1 MKKFL
6 LSFLILHC
14 ALCIMHCEQAVAQK
28 GYPIT
33 PVPFTA
39 VKVTPGTFWGQRLQA
54 SREVTIPLAF
64 SKCESEGRY
73 KNFDNAA
80 AHLKD
85 PSKVFKVNGVGYSF
99 DDTDPYKTL
108 EGAAY
113 ILQTYPDKKLEAYCD
128 SVIDIIASAQEPD
141 GYLYTARTQN
151 PADPHHWAGD
161 RRWVKEEDLS
171 HELYNLGH
179 MVEGAVAYW
188 QATGK
193 RKFLDIACRYA
204 DVACKEVGPNPGQM
218 CVVPGHQIA
227 EMAMARLYLATGQ
240 KRYLD
245 FAKFLLDYRG
255 KTQIKNDYSQSH
267 KPVVDQDEAVGHAVR
282 ASYMYAGMADVA
294 ALTGDESYI
303 KAIDNIWDN
312 IVTKKLYITGGIGA
326 TASGEAFG
334 RNYELPNMSA
344 YCETCAAIGN
354 VYVNYRLFLL
364 HGESK
369 YYDVLERTLYNG
381 LISGVS
387 LEGNGFFYP
396 NPLESMGQHQRQ
408 AWFGCACCPSNICRF
423 IPSLPGYVYAVSDE
437 VKGSEKG
444 VKGSERNNTPA
455 VYVNLFLSNK
465 STLKVG
471 GKQVSLTQQTNYPW
485 DGDILL
491 TVDKNSAG
499 QFDLKIRIPGWVKGQ
514 PVPSNLY
521 TYTDNK
527 RLSYTIT
534 VNGSVVG
541 NFVADGYYTINRKW
555 KKGDKV
561 QIHFDMEPRTVR
573 ANNKVEADRGMVS
586 IERGPLVYC
595 AEHPDRS
602 ASTEDACQNN
612 FDIMG
617 ALINQ
622 APVFE
627 VKSEQL
633 KVNSGKT
640 YPIQTL
646 TTDAQTL
653 NFNKQGKLETKDQTL
668 TLIPYYAWCHR
679 GSGKMRVWLPQDLK
693 ATNPSQPATL
703 ASESKVSA
711 SMDRLPALSAIN
723 DRLIPKDENDRSVP
737 YTHWWPKKAST
748 EWLGYEFLNE
758 NTVQSCT
765 VYWYDD
771 GPWGGCRVPK
781 SWRILYQDAQGQWK
795 PVSGADRY
803 PTDKGSACTV
813 NFDPVSTKALRLEV
827 ELPVDNSA
835 GVFEWIVR

>member
-1 MKKFL
+1 MERTEIIKNNNNMKKILSSLFL
-6 LSFLILHC
+6 SSLFFSHV
-14 ALCIMHCEQAVAQK
+14 VAQT

-39 VKVTPGTFWGQRLQA
+39 VKVTPGTFWGQRLEA
-54 SREVTIPLAF
+54 SRTVTVPLAF

-73 KNFDNAA
+73 KNFENAA

-99 DDTDPYKTL
+99 DDTDPYKTI

-151 PADPHHWAGD
+151 PQNPHHWAGN

-179 MVEGAVAYW
+179 MIEGAVAYW

-240 KRYLD
+240 QRYLD

-255 KTQIKNDYSQSH
+255 KTEIKTEYSQSH
-267 KPVVDQDEAVGHAVR
+267 QPVVDQKEAVGHAVR
-282 ASYMYAGMADVA
+282 AAYMYAGMADVA
-294 ALTGDESYI
+294 ALTGDEAYV

-326 TASGEAFG
+326 TSSGEAFG
-334 RNYELPNMSA
+334 KNYELPNMSA

-364 HGESK
+364 HGDSK
-369 YYDVLERTLYNG
+369 YFDVLERTLYNG

-423 IPSLPGYVYAVSDE
+423 IPSLPGYVYAVKD
-437 VKGSEKG
+437 KD
-444 VKGSERNNTPA
+444 

-465 STLKVG
+465 SELSIGKKKVTL
-471 GKQVSLTQQTNYPW
+471 SQQTNYPW
-485 DGDILL
+485 DGDI
-491 TVDKNSAG
+491 TINVDKNTAG
-499 QFDLKIRIPGWVKGQ
+499 QFALKIRIPGWVKGKV
-514 PVPSNLY
+514 VPSDLY

-527 RLSYTIT
+527 RLGYTVSVNNQEFYPENRDYIT
-534 VNGSVVG
+534 I
-541 NFVADGYYTINRKW
+541 DRKW

-561 QIHFDMEPRTVR
+561 QIHFDMEPRVVR
-573 ANNKVEADRGMVS
+573 AINKVEADRGMVA

-595 AEHPDRS
+595 AEHPDN
-602 ASTEDACQNN
+602 Q
-612 FDIMG
+612 FDIFS
-617 ALINQ
+617 ALMNQ
-622 APVFE
+622 EPQFT
-627 VKSEQL
+627 L
-633 KVNSGKT
+633 GKT
-640 YPIQTL
+640 EIAGTSVVTL

-653 NFNKQGKLETKDQTL
+653 DFNKQGKLTTKDQKL

-693 ATNPSQPATL
+693 ATTPAQPATL
-703 ASESKVSA
+703 ASESKVTSG
-711 SMDRLPALSAIN
+711 SRVPALSSIN
-723 DRLIPKDENDRSVP
+723 DRLVPRDENDRSMP
-737 YTHWWPKKAST
+737 YTHWWPKKATT
-748 EWLGYEFLNE
+748 EWLAYEFPQAA
-758 NTVQSCT
+758 TVQSCT
-765 VYWYDD
+765 VYWFDD
-771 GPWGGCRVPK
+771 APWGGCRVPK
-781 SWRILYQDAQGQWK
+781 SWRILYQDEQGQWQ
-795 PVSGADRY
+795 PVEGADGY
-803 PTDKGSACTV
+803 PTARGAACTV
-813 NFDPVSTKALRLEV
+813 NFNPVKTKSLRLEV
-827 ELPVDNSA
+827 TQPDDFSSGL
-835 GVFEWIVR
+835 FEWIVK

>member
-1 MKKFL
+1 MKKL
-6 LSFLILHC
+6 VIILSFLISHFSFS
-14 ALCIMHCEQAVAQK
+14 VAQK

-33 PVPFTA
+33 PVPFTQ

-54 SREVTIPLAF
+54 SRDVTVPLAF

-113 ILQTYPDKKLEAYCD
+113 LLSSKELWSKEISRNAQTNLLTPQRLEAYCD

-193 RKFLDIACRYA
+193 RKFLDVACRYA

-240 KRYLD
+240 QRYLD

-255 KTQIKNDYSQSH
+255 KTQVKNDYSQSH
-267 KPVVDQDEAVGHAVR
+267 KPVVEQDEAVGHAVR
-282 ASYMYAGMADVA
+282 AAYMYAGMADVA
-294 ALTGDESYI
+294 ALTGDENYI

-334 RNYELPNMSA
+334 KNYELPNMSA

-364 HGESK
+364 HGLSK

-408 AWFGCACCPSNICRF
+408 PWFGCACCPSNICRF
-423 IPSLPGYVYAVSDE
+423 IPSLPGYIYAV
-437 VKGSEKG
+437 KN
-444 VKGSERNNTPA
+444 RN

-465 STLKVG
+465 SNLSVA
-471 GKQVSLTQQTNYPW
+471 GKKVSLSQTTVYPW
-485 DGDILL
+485 NGDI
-491 TVDKNSAG
+491 TVGVDQNAAG
-499 QFDLKIRIPGWVKGQ
+499 QFAMKIRIPGWVRGQ
-514 PVPSNLY
+514 VVPSNLY
-521 TYTDNK
+521 QYSDNK
-527 RLSYTIT
+527 R
-534 VNGSVVG
+534 
-541 NFVADGYYTINRKW
+541 
-555 KKGDKV
+555 
-561 QIHFDMEPRTVR
+561 
-573 ANNKVEADRGMVS
+573 
-586 IERGPLVYC
+586 
-595 AEHPDRS
+595 
-602 ASTEDACQNN
+602 
-612 FDIMG
+612 
-617 ALINQ
+617 
-622 APVFE
+622 
-627 VKSEQL
+627 
-633 KVNSGKT
+633 
-640 YPIQTL
+640 
-646 TTDAQTL
+646 
-653 NFNKQGKLETKDQTL
+653 
-668 TLIPYYAWCHR
+668 
-679 GSGKMRVWLPQDLK
+679 
-693 ATNPSQPATL
+693 
-703 ASESKVSA
+703 
-711 SMDRLPALSAIN
+711 
-723 DRLIPKDENDRSVP
+723 
-737 YTHWWPKKAST
+737 
-748 EWLGYEFLNE
+748 
-758 NTVQSCT
+758 
-765 VYWYDD
+765 
-771 GPWGGCRVPK
+771 
-781 SWRILYQDAQGQWK
+781 
-795 PVSGADRY
+795 
-803 PTDKGSACTV
+803 
-813 NFDPVSTKALRLEV
+813 
-827 ELPVDNSA
+827 
-835 GVFEWIVR
+835 

>member
-1 MKKFL
+1 MKKL
-6 LSFLILHC
+6 VLSLIIACVSLS
-14 ALCIMHCEQAVAQK
+14 ASGQKQQAS
-28 GYPIT
+28 GYPIS
-33 PVPFTA
+33 PVPFTS
-39 VKVTPGTFWGQRLQA
+39 VKVTPGTFWGQRLEA
-54 SREVTIPLAF
+54 SRKVTIPLAF

-85 PSKVFKVNGVGYSF
+85 SSKVFKVNGVGYSF

-128 SVIDIIASAQEPD
+128 SVIDIIGSAQEPD

-161 RRWVKEEDLS
+161 KRWVKEEDLS

-255 KTQIKNDYSQSH
+255 KTTITHDYSQAH
-267 KPVVDQDEAVGHAVR
+267 KPVIEQDEAVGHAVR
-282 ASYMYAGMADVA
+282 AAYMYAGMADVA
-294 ALTGDESYI
+294 ALTGDKDYI
-303 KAIDNIWDN
+303 KAIDAIWDN

-326 TASGEAFG
+326 TNNGEAFG
-334 RNYELPNMSA
+334 ANYELPNMSA

-423 IPSLPGYVYAVSDE
+423 IPSLPGYIYAV
-437 VKGSEKG
+437 KGKD
-444 VKGSERNNTPA
+444 
-455 VYVNLFLSNK
+455 VYLNLFLSN
-465 STLKVG
+465 SATLDVA
-471 GKQVSLTQQTNYPW
+471 GKKLSLTQKTEYPW
-485 DGDILL
+485 NGE
-491 TVDKNSAG
+491 TVLKIDKNTVG
-499 QFDLKIRIPGWVKGQ
+499 EFNLKIRIPGWLRNKA
-514 PVPSNLY
+514 VPSDLY
-521 TYTDNK
+521 QYTDGK
-527 RLSYTIT
+527 RLGYSFIINGVT
-534 VNGSVVG
+534 VPLLISK
-541 NFVADGYYTINRKW
+541 DGYVNIERKW
-555 KKGDKV
+555 KKGDEV
-561 QIHFDMEPRTVR
+561 IICFDMEPRVVR
-573 ANNKVEADRGMVS
+573 ANNKVAADRGKVA

-595 AEHPDRS
+595 AEHPD
-602 ASTEDACQNN
+602 NN

-622 APVFE
+622 EPQFTLGKGE
-627 VKSEQL
+627 VA
-633 KVNSGKT
+633 GT
-640 YPIQTL
+640 PITTL
-646 TTDAQTL
+646 ITDAQTL
-653 NFNKQGKLETKDQTL
+653 NFSKQGKLETQDQTL

-679 GSGKMRVWLPQDLK
+679 GSGKMRVWLPQDLN
-693 ATNPSQPATL
+693 ATTPSQPATL
-703 ASESKVSA
+703 ASESKVS
-711 SMDRLPALSAIN
+711 SSTERMPALSAIN
-723 DRLIPKDENDRSVP
+723 DRLVPKDENDRSVP
-737 YTHWWPKKAST
+737 YTHWWPKNSTT
-748 EWLGYEFLNE
+748 EWLGYEFPQVSK
-758 NTVQSCT
+758 VQSAT

-771 GPWGGCRVPK
+771 GPWGGCRVPQ
-781 SWRILYQDAQGQWK
+781 SWRILYQDAQGEWQ
-795 PVSGADRY
+795 PVSGADQY

-827 ELPVDNSA
+827 KLPIDNSA
-835 GVFEWIVR
+835 GLFEWSVK